1 MENLMDPIL
10 GIAILVNIAK
20 PALGVKLRAGSP
32 GSDSVIRG
40 CAIALGIAGELCA
53 GALARTLTQA
63 ALNATLSRG
72 FVHGA
77 LAILVYHLVASRGP
91 ENALEDHATGAAGA
105 PAATVAPPQAG
116 A

>member
-20 PALGVKLRAGSP
+20 PALGLKLPPGTP
-32 GSDSVIRG
+32 GSDSVIRAA
-40 CAIALGIAGELCA
+40 AIVLGIAGELCA
-53 GALARTLTQA
+53 GALTRTLTQA
-63 ALNATLSRG
+63 DLNATLSRG

-77 LAILVYHLVASRGP
+77 LAILVYHLVSSRGP
-91 ENALEDHATGAAGA
+91 ENALEDHAQGNAAA
-105 PAATVAPPQAG
+105 PVAAPPQAG